1 MKPPKQSY
9 DFRIET
15 PNYFTAFPHDRI
27 RVGGSENRTGY
38 TISRFACT
46 LNASGVASSAARI
59 FDATPPAAQL
69 KAGAIK
75 NCPVQNC
82 WLCRAA
88 NRKTESC
95 HLRPAR
101 AFSATGPAAE
111 DELCCNMRL
120 FRATRATAFNGEAR
134 SPLTFHLKKAEVS
147 SHTIDFTP
155 FASLRQSAADQRKK
169 LFIRSKIFWFF
180 TDSARWKSGNSASF
194 STKRFS
200 SALSFE
206 GMVIST
212 TTSSSPRP

>member
-111 DELCCNMRL
+111 DDRSYYKINPKTPLLAGRAAASPSRGSLYLPRRPRL
-120 FRATRATAFNGEAR
+120 VLHRTATLLLPDTVKNH
-134 SPLTFHLKKAEVS
+134 SPLTSKKQTAAFRQPS
-147 SHTIDFTP
+147 ANRGSKGLFGL
-155 FASLRQSAADQRKK
+155 FAD
-169 LFIRSKIFWFF
+169 
-180 TDSARWKSGNSASF
+180 
-194 STKRFS
+194 
-200 SALSFE
+200 
-206 GMVIST
+206 ISQDT
-212 TTSSSPRP
+212 AVDVEHVAVD